1 MSECC
6 FKISGEYRQYHEP
19 FVSKSNRSF
28 VGYMIVRGN
37 CVLEGYIDES
47 SEYPQQISKTSVFLT
62 GRCVM
67 NSVRIDERL
76 VFYEL
81 SANDKLKPIL
91 CIFLESLSEGG
102 RFRLDEDHFAAII
115 GKMELRTEAVEATSE
130 ILNRINS
137 AKEEIVSRG
146 PVWNR
151 DFVSKSAQ
159 L

>member
-19 FVSKSNRSF
+19 FISKSKRSF

-37 CVLEGYIDES
+37 CALEGYIDES
-47 SEYPQQISKTSVFLT
+47 FEYSQQASKSWVFLT
-62 GRCVM
+62 GKCVM

-81 SANDKLKPIL
+81 SANDQLKPIL
-91 CIFLESLSEGG
+91 CVFLESLSEGG
-102 RFRLDEDHFAAII
+102 RLRLDEDHFTAII
-115 GKMELRTEAVEATSE
+115 GKMELKMEEVEVTSG
-130 ILNRINS
+130 ILNKINS
-137 AKEEIVSRG
+137 AKEEVVSRG

>member
-102 RFRLDEDHFAAII
+102 RFRLDEDHFAAINR
-115 GKMELRTEAVEATSE
+115 KMELRTEAVEATSE

>member
-102 RFRLDEDHFAAII
+102 RFRLDEDHFPAII
-115 GKMELRTEAVEATSE
+115 GKMEVSLKMSE
-130 ILNRINS
+130 ITPDISEKINS
-137 AKEEIVSRG
+137 VRE
-146 PVWNR
+146 
-151 DFVSKSAQ
+151 
-159 L
+159 

>member
-1 MSECC
+1 
-6 FKISGEYRQYHEP
+6 
-19 FVSKSNRSF
+19 
-28 VGYMIVRGN
+28 
-37 CVLEGYIDES
+37 
-47 SEYPQQISKTSVFLT
+47 
-62 GRCVM
+62 M

-102 RFRLDEDHFAAII
+102 RFRLDEDYFAAII
-115 GKMELRTEAVEATSE
+115 GKMELRTEAVEVTSE